1 MVALRGNEIVT
12 VDLSE
17 ATDETKTVPYYLYQ
31 DLHTFFG

>member
-1 MVALRGNEIVT
+1 

-17 ATDETKTVPYYLYQ
+17 ATDETKTVPDYLYQ

>member
-1 MVALRGNEIVT
+1 VT

-17 ATDETKTVPYYLYQ
+17 ATDETKTVPDYLYQ

>member
-1 MVALRGNEIVT
+1 

-17 ATDETKTVPYYLYQ
+17 ATDETKTVPDNLYQ